1 MAYYPNNQNLNYAP
15 NYNQNNYPYLQN
27 NQNRFMNEQAYNYQN
42 YMNQMQQNLI
52 KGRAVTSID
61 EVKGSMIDLD
71 GSLFVFPDI
80 GNNKIHTKQINL
92 DGTATIRT
100 YVLELENKKEEK
112 QYIEKG
118 EFENIVNK
126 MNERINQLQ
135 NKINKTKE

>member
-42 YMNQMQQNLI
+42 YVNQMQQNLI

-100 YVLELENKKEEK
+100 YVLEIENKKEEK

-126 MNERINQLQ
+126 MNEKINQLQ

>member
-42 YMNQMQQNLI
+42 YGNQMQQNLI

-118 EFENIVNK
+118 EFENMVNK

>member
-42 YMNQMQQNLI
+42 YVNQMQQNLI

-126 MNERINQLQ
+126 MNEKINQLQ

>member
-1 MAYYPNNQNLNYAP
+1 MAYYPN
-15 NYNQNNYPYLQN
+15 NQNNYPYLQN
-27 NQNRFMNEQAYNYQN
+27 NQNRFINEQAYNYQN
-42 YMNQMQQNLI
+42 YGNQMQQNLI

-126 MNERINQLQ
+126 MNERINQ
-135 NKINKTKE
+135 IGRASCRERV

>member
-42 YMNQMQQNLI
+42 YVNQMQQNLI